1 MPTIL
6 VSTAPLTIILV
17 EISPSMSSTAV
28 APSSVYALLC
38 SIVISAEPI
47 RLTVGGIVSTGGISI
62 GGAIGGSI
70 GVEISS
76 CSEGAGDSAG
86 STFGSSGGTETVGIV
101 SGSYGG
107 PFVGSYT
114 MSMRVVR
121 VVFPT

>member
-86 STFGSSGGTETVGIV
+86 DSAGSTFGSSGGTETVGIV

-107 PFVGSYT
+107 P
-114 MSMRVVR
+114 
-121 VVFPT
+121 